1 MLWLST
7 EKSSFFFMAS
17 SISRGLSDGS
27 RFYTMMVLEL
37 KGGNDVEYTRHES
50 ADRHIKF
57 EAKLFG
63 CARKQIRLKVA
74 TISVKVI
81 WSTI

>member
-1 MLWLST
+1 MVPVGCSAP
-7 EKSSFFFMAS
+7 FC
-17 SISRGLSDGS
+17 
-27 RFYTMMVLEL
+27 TMMLLEL
-37 KGGNDVEYTRHES
+37 KVGNDVEHTRHES
-50 ADRHIKF
+50 VDRRIKF

-63 CARKQIRLKVA
+63 CARKQLRLKVA